1 MFRELTGVSTFDP
14 AEAEQFGEDPLFV
27 RAAARAVAI
36 LSVFEMTPKP
46 LTLSEISELSGM
58 DRSATQRMVH
68 TLQALG
74 MIMRD
79 DEDRGYLPGKRIL
92 TMACSSLRLNPILQK
107 ATPVLL
113 ELRRRSHERVDMSLW
128 DDTRLIYA
136 LRMPSKHEIFTAT
149 LTGNTVPTYCTA
161 GGLAV
166 LSRLSDAEIADIF
179 ARSDVTPFTPQTIT
193 TLDQVMA
200 EVQATRQRGHAVA
213 VRQLLHHEIALG
225 VAVLDGQ
232 GRPVGAIH
240 LAGSLDEHSAED
252 FSARFGSLLR
262 QAGQSLSGYR

>member
-1 MFRELTGVSTFDP
+1 MFRELNGISTFDP
-14 AEAEQFGEDPLFV
+14 AEAEKFDEDPLFV
-27 RAAARAVAI
+27 RAAARAIAI
-36 LSVFEMTPKP
+36 MSVFEMTSKS
-46 LTLSEISELSGM
+46 LTLSDISELSGM

-79 DEDRGYLPGKRIL
+79 EEDRGYLPGKRVL

-113 ELRRRSHERVDMSLW
+113 ELRRLSRERVDMSLW
-128 DDTRLIYA
+128 DDTRLIYTS
-136 LRMPSKHEIFTAT
+136 RMPSKHELFHAT
-149 LTGNTVPTYCTA
+149 LIGNTVPTYCTA

-166 LSRLSDAEIADIF
+166 LSRLSDAEIADVF
-179 ARSDVTPFTPQTIT
+179 ARSDITPFTPQTMT
-193 TLDQVMA
+193 TLDEVMT
-200 EVQATRQRGHAVA
+200 EVRATRQRGHAVA

-225 VAVLDGQ
+225 VPVLDGH

-240 LAGSLDEHSAED
+240 LAGSLDEHTVEE
-252 FSARFGSLLR
+252 FSTRFGSLLR